1 MRENSVFLCALN
13 CKINS
18 LLDLNT
24 FPLEGLYKQKQDS
37 LTDKSMNTTRRMGKN
52 KKFKKA

>member
-1 MRENSVFLCALN
+1 MRENSVFLCAPN

-52 KKFKKA
+52 KK